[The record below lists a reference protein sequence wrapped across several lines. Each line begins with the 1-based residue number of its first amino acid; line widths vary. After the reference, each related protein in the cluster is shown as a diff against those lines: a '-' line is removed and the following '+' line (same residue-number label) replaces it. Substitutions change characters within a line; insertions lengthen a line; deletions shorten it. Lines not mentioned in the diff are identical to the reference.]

1 MNQFSDAADI
11 YDRYDSQTNPVI
23 TEENLDKQPKSD
35 KSQKSEQPMKVEQPQ
50 MSIVQ
55 VKSKAK
61 DIHLG
66 DNQFED
72 PSTIQDLHALANKMQ
87 VENWRA
93 IGKAKLQKMD
103 NTKLK
108 VIKSVDD
115 ADQYDVFD
123 SEEFKADQ
131 DMEKQQWSQKA
142 SQDP

>member
-1 MNQFSDAADI
+1 M
-11 YDRYDSQTNPVI
+11 
-23 TEENLDKQPKSD
+23 
-35 KSQKSEQPMKVEQPQ
+35 
-50 MSIVQ
+50 
-55 VKSKAK
+55 
-61 DIHLG
+61 G

-108 VIKSVDD
+108 VMKSVDD